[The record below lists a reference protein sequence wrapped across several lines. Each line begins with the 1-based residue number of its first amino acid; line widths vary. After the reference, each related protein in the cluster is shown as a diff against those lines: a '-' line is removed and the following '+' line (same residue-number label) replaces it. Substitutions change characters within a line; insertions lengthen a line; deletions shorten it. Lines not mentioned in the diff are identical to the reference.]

1 MNYLN
6 VSEDEAL
13 TSARIIVSVVV
24 MILAATTVTVI
35 CCCHHK
41 QKRRRAEKSS
51 TGHVVVSY
59 DSEQGRPWVDVEWPG
74 CSAKN
79 LLRMSVTH
87 QGWAAPLGFDAQR
100 EKMNVNCSN
109 A

>member
-1 MNYLN
+1 M
-6 VSEDEAL
+6 
-13 TSARIIVSVVV
+13 

-41 QKRRRAEKSS
+41 QKRRRAQKSS
-51 TGHVVVSY
+51 TGHERVVPY
-59 DSEQGRPWVDVEWPG
+59 DSEQGRPWLDVEWPG

-79 LLRMSVTH
+79 LLRLSVTH
-87 QGWAAPLGFDAQR
+87 QGWVAPLGIEAQG